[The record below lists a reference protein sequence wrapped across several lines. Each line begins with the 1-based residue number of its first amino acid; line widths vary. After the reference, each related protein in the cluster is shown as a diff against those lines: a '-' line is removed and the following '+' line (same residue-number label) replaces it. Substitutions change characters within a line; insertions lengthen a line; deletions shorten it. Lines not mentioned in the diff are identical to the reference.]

1 MAQAMTSS
9 MAQVLPS
16 LHKSEASLTVLMCHA
31 SATGPDNKPTPITP
45 LICHVRGTDPESKA
59 LRTALWE
66 VSKTRSYP
74 QVFLKNEFVGDMDG
88 IQELLDSGKFATVF
102 EGFAN
107 ACTPR

>member
-1 MAQAMTSS
+1 VLYTSTVTNQLFEVAWRKLETTLKGQGMTNG
-9 MAQVLPS
+9 A
-16 LHKSEASLTVLMCHA
+16 
-31 SATGPDNKPTPITP
+31 GYD
-45 LICHVRGTDPESKA
+45 LIDGADPESKA